1 MQALI
6 LAAGMGSRLGKYTK
20 DNTKCMLEINGET
33 LIKQVMEKLNNVGIT
48 KLILVVGYKKDN
60 LIDHVGSRYK
70 NIKIE
75 YIENPIYSKT
85 NNIYLLY
92 LAKEKLAED
101 DTILLESD
109 LLFEESIL
117 EKLLNDNRKSLAVVD
132 KYKSWM
138 DGTSVTID
146 NEDRILNFFSKKS
159 FRFQDV
165 GNYYKTVNIYKFSK
179 DFSNNIYIFFRSLF

>member
-33 LIKQVMEKLNNVGIT
+33 LIKQAMEKLNNVGIT

-85 NNIYLLY
+85 NNIYSLY

-165 GNYYKTVNIYKFSK
+165 GN
-179 DFSNNIYIFFRSLF
+179 